1 MSDQLTQFHSKLSAA
16 SNDFEWQN
24 EGFGVENVYEHYRL
38 KHERTPTTLFMDK
51 MFSEAL
57 QKFSTSAADYESL
70 FVRTR
75 RIAAFANEKL

>member
-57 QKFSTSAADYESL
+57 
-70 FVRTR
+70 
-75 RIAAFANEKL
+75 